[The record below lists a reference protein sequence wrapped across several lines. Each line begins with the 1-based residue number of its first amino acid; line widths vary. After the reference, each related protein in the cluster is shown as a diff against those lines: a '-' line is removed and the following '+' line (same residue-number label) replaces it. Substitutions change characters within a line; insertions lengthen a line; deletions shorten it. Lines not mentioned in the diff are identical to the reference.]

1 MRPPALLFA
10 LLAVATAASGAGV
23 YRWVDEKGVTHF
35 SELPPPGQQAPKPR
49 KPPEVPSQPQPASP
63 ASSDAGRPAGKSWQ
77 EKEAEFRQRQID
89 RDTAARKQEQDEA
102 AAKRLQ
108 RDCLIARKRFEE
120 IEQRASTV
128 WRYDDKGSRVYLN
141 DEERTAW
148 VQKRK
153 QEIEAN
159 CAGR

>member
-1 MRPPALLFA
+1 MRPQALLFA

-77 EKEAEFRQRQID
+77 EKDAEFRQRQID
-89 RDTAARKQEQDEA
+89 RDAAARKQEQDEA

-108 RDCLIARKRFEE
+108 RDCLIARKRLEDM
-120 IEQRASTV
+120 QNANTV
-128 WRYDDKGSRVYLN
+128 ARLDDRGERVYL
-141 DEERTAW
+141 DDKARAAEIQRR
-148 VQKRK
+148 Q